1 MAHFVHFI
9 DLTVTFKAADT
20 AIHVNGVI
28 KVNIVW
34 KLVNL
39 NPWDRLATGI
49 AVTHG
54 LKFFAQHLNLIVA
67 IHTGARRGNVRVP

>member
-1 MAHFVHFI
+1 MAYFVHFI

-39 NPWDRLATGI
+39 NPWDRFATGK

-54 LKFFAQHLNLIVA
+54 LKFFTQYLNLIVT
-67 IHTGARRGNVRVP
+67 IHTGARSRNIRMP